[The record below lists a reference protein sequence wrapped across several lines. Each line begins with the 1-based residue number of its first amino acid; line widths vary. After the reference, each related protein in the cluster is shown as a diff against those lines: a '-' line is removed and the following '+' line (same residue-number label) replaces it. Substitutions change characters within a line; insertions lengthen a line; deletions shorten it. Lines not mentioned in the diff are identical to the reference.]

1 LRGPQFDA
9 AWCDGIA
16 AWRYPDAW
24 DMLQFGLRTG
34 DDPRCVATTTPKPV
48 KLVRELLADSDC
60 LVSRGSTYAN
70 RANLAPAFLKSILKK
85 YEGTRLG
92 RQEIEAE
99 LLEDVPGSLWR
110 GQLIED
116 HRVRKAPE
124 SFKRVVIA
132 IDPAVSTGDDADETG
147 IVVAGLGPD
156 GHGYVLDDLTGR
168 YTPIEWAH
176 QAIKA
181 YEDHKAD
188 RIVAEV
194 NNGGQMVEATLR
206 MINPRVSYKPVH
218 ATRGK
223 VVRAEPVAALYEQ
236 GRVHHVGALPA
247 LEGQMC
253 MFTADI
259 DRKRMGSPDRVD
271 ALVWALT
278 ELMVDATTT
287 TIAPLRI

>member
-1 LRGPQFDA
+1 
-9 AWCDGIA
+9 
-16 AWRYPDAW
+16 
-24 DMLQFGLRTG
+24 
-34 DDPRCVATTTPKPV
+34 
-48 KLVRELLADSDC
+48 
-60 LVSRGSTYAN
+60 
-70 RANLAPAFLKSILKK
+70 
-85 YEGTRLG
+85 
-92 RQEIEAE
+92 
-99 LLEDVPGSLWR
+99 
-110 GQLIED
+110 
-116 HRVRKAPE
+116 
-124 SFKRVVIA
+124 VIA

-168 YTPIEWAH
+168 YTPIEWARR
-176 QAIKA
+176 AIKA